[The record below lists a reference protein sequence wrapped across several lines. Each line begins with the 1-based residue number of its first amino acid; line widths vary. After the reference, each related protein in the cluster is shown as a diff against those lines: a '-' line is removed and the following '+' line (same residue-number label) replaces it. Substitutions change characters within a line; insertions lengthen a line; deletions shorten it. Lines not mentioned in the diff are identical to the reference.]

1 MVSFTKEFIK
11 NNISDSTL
19 TFERGLGIFRLGNYY
34 LKEEDYEKKTFN
46 YTVDGNYGEYD
57 VRVAFDN
64 GDVKYACNC
73 PYHSDGCKHTVA
85 VCLDIIGRMARH
97 KSAGEAAE
105 GSTTVHANDK
115 YLSYD
120 EVRELALSSRQK
132 SAQTEKFKLIDG
144 ETYKGEHMLVNAKGK
159 EYIVTLHD
167 PEKGNGHCSCP
178 DFNTNRLGTCKHL
191 IYVHSS
197 LKTRKDF
204 KATIEKEKFPFVH
217 IYWDSTEDKP
227 RYFFDRQLPREFTGH
242 FKPYFDEHGLYRKD
256 DIIELNSLLEE
267 VKDLRALR
275 VDDYTLRRLDDA
287 MNQKEMEGLRENYA
301 ADYGVVK
308 VPLYPYQHVG
318 VDFGLFKKSV
328 IIADEM
334 GLGKTL
340 QAITLSCLK
349 KSMFNFSKV
358 LVVTPASLK
367 EQWKREIERFTGEK
381 AIVVAGNKK
390 NRQEIYE
397 HSTDYFTITNYEA
410 VLRDILAINRYKPD
424 IVILDEA
431 QRIKNFETKTHE
443 AIKSISHKQSIVLTG
458 TPLENKL
465 EDLYSIVQFADPA
478 LLTPLW
484 IFAAEHFIMSADN
497 RKNKILGYKGL
508 DILHNKLKPL
518 VIRRKKEEVIEDLPD
533 QVSNNYYI
541 DLSIEQR
548 EIHRGYLQ
556 ALLPLLNKKFQTPM
570 DARRIQEILMSMRM
584 VCDSTYLIDRKT
596 NISPKLV
603 EMERILAEVVLEN
616 KRKAVV
622 FSEWT
627 TMTYLIGKMLSD
639 MGIPFVEF
647 TGKVPADKRR
657 FLVDEFND
665 NPDCKVFLSTD
676 AGSVGLNLQSADC
689 VLNFE
694 LPWNPSRLNQRI
706 GRVMRIGQKSKC
718 VNVINLISKHSIEE
732 KVFAGI
738 TLKQEVFDGVFEG
751 STDKVEFTR
760 EKKAEFINKIRE
772 MMGEEQIVLTR
783 EPSSTEDIPEA
794 TPHFLNPKA
803 MGELNVSAEEEVSA
817 DSEMDGGITEI
828 QENDENNIRDRNQL
842 LMPPEK
848 MEEVLEN
855 GVRFLSGLMEMST
868 GKPLIPNKD
877 DKAITIDRKT
887 GEVTMKFRLPV
898 F

>member
-1 MVSFTKEFIK
+1 MLSLTRDYIRE
-11 NNISDSTL
+11 NISDSPI
-19 TFERGLGIFRLGNYY
+19 TFERGLGLFKLGGYK
-34 LKEEDYEKKTFN
+34 LKEEDYAAGKFN
-46 YTVDGNYGEYD
+46 YTVDGNYGDYD
-57 VRVAFDN
+57 VSVAFDN
-64 GDVKYACNC
+64 GGVRYSCNC

-85 VCLDIIGRMARH
+85 VCLDIIDKMARH
-97 KSAGEAAE
+97 NAKEGEGTALDQT
-105 GSTTVHANDK
+105 SK

-120 EVRELALSSRQK
+120 EIRQLALISRGK
-132 SAQTEKFKLIDG
+132 SAQTESFRLIDG
-144 ETYKGEHMLVNAKGK
+144 ETYKGEHVVVNSKGK
-159 EYIVTLHD
+159 QYIVTLHD
-167 PEKGNGHCSCP
+167 PVAGTGHCSCP

-191 IYVHSS
+191 IYTHTT
-197 LKTRKDF
+197 LKT
-204 KATIEKEKFPFVH
+204 KAAFESTAAKEKFPFVH
-217 IYWDSTEDKP
+217 LYWDARQGRP
-227 RYFFDRQLPREFTGH
+227 RYFFDRQLPEEFIACFT
-242 FKPYFDEHGLYRKD
+242 PYFDGNGLYIKEE
-256 DIIELNSLLEE
+256 IIALYALLGQLKGMRSL
-267 VKDLRALR
+267 RI
-275 VDDYTLRRLDDA
+275 DDYLLQRLDAA
-287 MNQKEMEGLRENYA
+287 MNQLEMDALRDSYT
-301 ADYGVVK
+301 ADYSAVK
-308 VPLYPYQHVG
+308 VPLYPYQKIG

-349 KSMFNFSKV
+349 KPLFNFAKV

-367 EQWKREIERFTGEK
+367 EQWKREIERFTKER
-381 AIVVAGNKK
+381 AVVITGNKK
-390 NRQEIYE
+390 TRQELYQLN
-397 HSTDYFTITNYEA
+397 TDYFKITNYEA

-478 LLTPLW
+478 MLTPLW
-484 IFAAEHFIMSADN
+484 IFAAEHFMLSADSK
-497 RKNKILGYKGL
+497 KNTGYKGL

-518 VIRRKKEEVIEDLPD
+518 VIRRKKEEVIDDLPQ

-541 DLSIEQR
+541 DLSAEQR
-548 EIHRGYLQ
+548 DIHQGYLQ
-556 ALLPLLNKKFQTPM
+556 SLLPLLNKKFQTPM
-570 DARRIQEILMSMRM
+570 DIRRIQEILLSMRM

-596 NISPKLV
+596 NISPKLA
-603 EMERILAEVVLEN
+603 EMERILTEVVLEN
-616 KRKAVV
+616 KRKAVI

-647 TGKVPADKRR
+647 TGKVPTDKRR
-657 FLVDEFND
+657 FLIDEFND
-665 NPDCKVFLSTD
+665 NPNCKVFLSTD

-689 VLNFE
+689 VMNFE

-732 KVFAGI
+732 KVLAGI
-738 TLKQEVFDGVFEG
+738 SLKQEVFDGVFDG
-751 STDKVEFTR
+751 STAQVEFSR
-760 EKKAEFINKIRE
+760 EKKTEFINKIRE
-772 MMGEEQIVLTR
+772 MMGEPPAVPDKEQAA
-783 EPSSTEDIPEA
+783 SEDIPEA

-803 MGELNVSAEEEVSA
+803 LGELDICAEDDVEAASQADGDVTHTQDEPQATGTDNSGRPLSSA
-817 DSEMDGGITEI
+817 DM
-828 QENDENNIRDRNQL
+828 
-842 LMPPEK
+842 PEK

-855 GVRFLSGLMEMST
+855 GLRFLSGLMEIST
-868 GKPLIPNKD
+868 GRSLIPD
-877 DKAITIDRKT
+877 DKAITIDRAT
-887 GEVTMKFRLPV
+887 GEVTMKFKLPV

>member
-1 MVSFTKEFIK
+1 MVSFTREFVK
-11 NNISDSTL
+11 KNISDSNII
-19 TFERGLGIFRLGNYY
+19 FERGLGIFRLGSYY
-34 LKEEDYEKKTFN
+34 LKEEDYEKKTFD
-46 YTVDGNYGEYD
+46 YTVDGNYGDYD

-64 GDVKYACNC
+64 GNVKYSCNC

-85 VCLDIIGRMARH
+85 VCLDIIDRMARH
-97 KSAGEAAE
+97 KSDTAAVE
-105 GSTTVHANDK
+105 GRTSQDSGK

-120 EVRELALSSRQK
+120 EIRELALSSRKK
-132 SAQTEKFKLIDG
+132 SAQTESFTLIDG

-159 EYIVTLHD
+159 EYIVTLHE
-167 PEKGNGHCSCP
+167 PQTGRGHCSCP

-191 IYVHSS
+191 IYSHSS

-204 KATIEKEKFPFVH
+204 KSRIEKEKFPFVH
-217 IYWDSTEDKP
+217 LYWDSMEDKP
-227 RYFFDRQLPREFTGH
+227 RYFFDRQLPEEFIGC
-242 FKPYFDEHGLYRKD
+242 FKPYFDERGLYKKT
-256 DIIELNSLLEE
+256 DIIELYALIEE
-267 VKDLRALR
+267 VKGMKALR
-275 VDDYTLRRLDDA
+275 VDDYILQRLDAA
-287 MNQKEMEGLRENYA
+287 MFQKEMEGLKSNYTA
-301 ADYGVVK
+301 GDYEIK
-308 VPLYPYQHVG
+308 VPLYPYQKVG

-340 QAITLSCLK
+340 QAITLSYLK
-349 KSMFNFSKV
+349 KSLFNFSKV

-381 AIVVAGNKK
+381 AIVIAGNKK

-397 HSTDYFTITNYEA
+397 HDTNYFKITNYEA

-478 LLTPLW
+478 MLTPLW
-484 IFAAEHFIMSADN
+484 IFAAEHFMMSADN
-497 RKNKILGYKGL
+497 KKNTILGYKGL
-508 DILHNKLKPL
+508 DVLHNKLKTL
-518 VIRRKKEEVIEDLPD
+518 VIRRKKEEVIDDLPE
-533 QVSNNYYI
+533 QVTNNYYI
-541 DLSIEQR
+541 GLSMEQR
-548 EIHRGYLQ
+548 EIHQGYLQ
-556 ALLPLLNKKFQTPM
+556 SLLPLLNKKFQTPM
-570 DARRIQEILMSMRM
+570 DVRRIQEILLSMRM

-596 NISPKLV
+596 NISPKLT
-603 EMERILAEVVLEN
+603 EMERILTELVLEN
-616 KRKAVV
+616 KRKVV
-622 FSEWT
+622 LFSEWT

-647 TGKVPADKRR
+647 TGKVPVNKRR
-657 FLVDEFND
+657 FLIDEFND
-665 NPDCKVFLSTD
+665 NRNCKVFLSTD

-718 VNVINLISKHSIEE
+718 VNVINLISKQSIEE
-732 KVFAGI
+732 KVFAAI
-738 TLKQEVFDGVFEG
+738 TLKQEVFDGVFDG
-751 STDKVEFTR
+751 STAHVEFSR
-760 EKKAEFINKIRE
+760 EKKVAFINKIRE
-772 MMGEEQIVLTR
+772 MMGEEQMVMTR
-783 EPSSTEDIPEA
+783 EQPSSEDIPEA

-803 MGELNVSAEEEVSA
+803 LGELDVSSEEEVSV
-817 DSEMDGGITEI
+817 DSEMDGGITET
-828 QENDENNIRDRNQL
+828 QENENNIRDKNQL
-842 LMPPEK
+842 PMPPEK

-855 GVRFLSGLMEMST
+855 GLRFLSGLMEMST

-877 DKAITIDRKT
+877 DKTITIDRKT
-887 GEVTMKFRLPV
+887 GEVTMRFKLPV